1 MFYRTQIKSVTGS
14 VVVDK
19 DGKNLQFMG
28 YLPVKASDWVFTDGK
43 FIFGNV
49 PPRGSPAVF
58 AEVQSGIPV
67 LCDYDSS
74 GEDELRG
81 YFTNRGKFKKYR
93 VNAKNWLV
101 NDDKNFK
108 HDEGNNIILD
118 AEISADG
125 ALLTVEKKV
134 TRIAEDD
141 NDPTLFYYYYSDY
154 YFAWQPQRYFIMMD
168 LESHSCG
175 IITHV
180 VSHSAWWTMTDTSAC
195 DYIKNQTPIIIQGA
209 YDSHTG
215 TQILPQFIDKGDDAI
230 IRDCELTIKK
240 DGEEIATLRLSKLV
254 EPAEQAAMDYV
265 NVTVPNMSFKEYIKS
280 RAKLLNLKITPD
292 GKWTALFLIEI
303 GAERD
308 YPNPDGNVYEKIADR
323 RAWLEILGYSSAAVH
338 SLFMFKVDSDGNTE
352 NLAEKSEFM
361 PLWLINNIRRN
372 AVILRTPDHYWQ
384 DDYPVPVPFTRNRTT
399 FPYEDYKLVRAS
411 SGWNGDNVWSEHEYT
426 LFTVYDSRLMPDAP
440 DYDNGVEEFNDFYFP
455 VQDDYRAK
463 ITNCDE
469 EIDKWQFGG
478 IIDADNKRIIG
489 ALDTYEKDAHKWN
502 MSCASLKGGGCL
514 FGIHKDDDR
523 EIEGA
528 LYKIDDKGTVEQVG
542 DGLKNFRLR
551 ELKNI
556 SKARR

>member
-28 YLPVKASDWVFTDGK
+28 YLPVKAGDWVFTDGK

-81 YFTNRGKFKKYR
+81 YFDNRGKFKKYR

-134 TRIAEDD
+134 TQIVE
-141 NDPTLFYYYYSDY
+141 NDTPSTMLFYHYYSAYYHPYHRQDY
-154 YFAWQPQRYFIMMD
+154 YSMLNFERYTRG
-168 LESHSCG
+168 LETKQAYHQN
-175 IITHV
+175 
-180 VSHSAWWTMTDTSAC
+180 WWTVHPYDP
-195 DYIKNQTPIIIQGA
+195 DYSKNTTPIIKQATWTASNHLFTDHEFIERDG
-209 YDSHTG
+209 DG
-215 TQILPQFIDKGDDAI
+215 IL
-230 IRDCELTIKK
+230 RDCELIIKK
-240 DGEEIATLRLSKLV
+240 DGKELETLKLSELV
-254 EPAEQAAMDYV
+254 EFSETAALEYV
-265 NVTVPNMSFKEYIKS
+265 NVTVPNYEPKDYIKS
-280 RAKLLNLKITPD
+280 AANLLNFKIEPD
-292 GKWTALFLIEI
+292 GTWELLFEVEI

-308 YPNPDGNVYEKIADR
+308 YPRPEDNFYDDVLKQRE
-323 RAWLEILGYSSAAVH
+323 WMGYSTAAVH
-338 SLFMFKVDSDGNTE
+338 SYFIFKVDSYGNTE
-352 NLAEKSEFM
+352 KIAERSSFM
-361 PLWLINNIRRN
+361 PLYLINNVNIR
-372 AVILRTPDHYWQ
+372 AITI
-384 DDYPVPVPFTRNRTT
+384 PFHAGDTINPPFVANKTT
-399 FPYEDYKLVRAS
+399 FPYDDLEIAGFYEDLGTGEGEEWWTTYTV
-411 SGWNGDNVWSEHEYT
+411 WN
-426 LFTVYDSRLMPDAP
+426 SRLMPNAP
-440 DYDNGVEEFNDFYFP
+440 DYDNDLEEFADFDFP

-489 ALDTYEKDAHKWN
+489 ALDTDEKDAHKRN

-551 ELKNI
+551 ELKKI
-556 SKARR
+556 TKARR